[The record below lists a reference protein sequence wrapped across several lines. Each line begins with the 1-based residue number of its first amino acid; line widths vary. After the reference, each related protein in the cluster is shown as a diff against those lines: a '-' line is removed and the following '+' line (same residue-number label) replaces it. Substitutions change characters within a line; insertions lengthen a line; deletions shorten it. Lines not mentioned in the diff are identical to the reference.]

1 VQNAL
6 TPTLSHTEETRGR
19 GRNLCIDIGLLVKL
33 AVKVT

>member
-6 TPTLSHTEETRGR
+6 TPTLSHAEETPGR
-19 GRNLCIDIGLLVKL
+19 GRNLCVGIGLLVKL